1 MGWQIRDGVEVWV
14 DETPASV
21 SKADQ
26 ERQGLVRKQRE
37 NFVPPSTTRPTQ
49 IQQFQPHSTS
59 LDIVHPAT
67 QEVIVTTS
75 ATDRAR
81 GFQMIITPISI
92 VVAVLAVLVSFVFD
106 NELFSLA
113 TLLIF
118 WLTFAVI
125 YVIGWVL
132 TAVATP
138 EFVSWYSAKRQWNVI
153 EREQVERWNHYK
165 WQAGRIES
173 KQERIVKIGGA
184 EFPVG
189 LAYLAIG
196 ACVFLGL
203 AVGLLY
209 LAEGGP

>member
-1 MGWQIRDGVEVWV
+1 MNDIV
-14 DETPASV
+14 T
-21 SKADQ
+21 KAQQ
-26 ERQGLVRKQRE
+26 ERQGLVRHQRE
-37 NFVPPSTTRPTQ
+37 KFVASESRPTQ
-49 IQQFQPHSTS
+49 IQQFQPHQVG
-59 LDIVHPAT
+59 LDITHPAT

-106 NELFSLA
+106 NELFSFA

-118 WLTFAVI
+118 WLTFAAI

-153 EREQVERWNHYK
+153 EREQVERWAHYK
-165 WQAGRIES
+165 WQAGRPEIRPG
-173 KQERIVKIGGA
+173 RIIRVGDVEI
-184 EFPVG
+184 PVG
-189 LAYLAIG
+189 LTYAFLG
-196 ACVFLGL
+196 AGGLLGL
-203 AVGLLY
+203 ALGLLY
-209 LAEGGP
+209 LLEGGL